1 MNLALWSGLG
11 LVAPLNARV
20 LGQLPNDVGG
30 ISIDT
35 RTLEAGDLFFAIKGD
50 SIDGHDHVEA
60 AFKKGA
66 AAAVVSEENADRL
79 KAFGTLYVVHDVLR
93 ALEQLGRAARARST
107 AKIIAVTGSVGKTS
121 TKEALRTIL
130 SHFGPTHASAASYNN
145 HWGVPLTL
153 ARLPREAKFGVFEIG
168 MNHLGEITPLVAMV
182 KPHIAIVTTVA
193 PVHLA
198 HFASV
203 DEIAKAKAE
212 IFSGVVEGGT
222 AIIHADIPQTPKLLK
237 AAKKAKVENIL
248 TFGLHEHADAHL
260 DYIDLKEHS
269 SSVTATVL
277 GKTIRYELGS
287 PGQHLAINSLAQ
299 VLAAEACGLDL
310 DEVAKAMSDVRPAK
324 GRGDRLEFTLPQGK
338 ITLIDESYNANPAS
352 MRAALALLGQSQP
365 AAGGRRI
372 AVLGDML
379 ELGPKGDALHAE
391 LTEAVL
397 DAHVDL
403 VFAGG
408 VQMKHLYDAL
418 PVAKLGAYAQSG
430 PDLYEPLK
438 YFLNAGDVVM
448 VKGSN
453 GSKMGKIVANFKA
466 EFNDTP
472 VS

>member
-1 MNLALWSGLG
+1 MSLPLWSGLG

-20 LGQLPNDVGG
+20 LGTLPSDVGG

-35 RTLEAGDLFFAIKGD
+35 RTLDAGDLFFAIQGD
-50 SIDGHDHVEA
+50 IHDGHDHVEA
-60 AFKKGA
+60 AFKNGA
-66 AAAVVSEENADRL
+66 AAAVVSEANADRL
-79 KAFGTLYVVHDVLR
+79 KSFGTLYIVHDVLR
-93 ALEQLGRAARARST
+93 ALEDLGRAARARST

-121 TKEALRTIL
+121 TKEALRTVL
-130 SHFGPTHASAASYNN
+130 GHFGQTHASAASYNN

-153 ARLPREAKFGVFEIG
+153 ARMPVEAKFGVFEIG
-168 MNHLGEITPLVAMV
+168 MNHAGEITPLVAMV
-182 KPHIAIVTTVA
+182 QPHIAIITTVA
-193 PVHLA
+193 PVHLE

-203 DEIAKAKAE
+203 EDIAKAKAE
-212 IFSGVVEGGT
+212 IFTGVVEGGT
-222 AIIHADIPQTPKLLK
+222 AIFHGDITQSTMLLK
-237 AAKKAKVENIL
+237 AARKAKVHNIL

-260 DYIDLKEHS
+260 DYIELKEHS
-269 SSVTATVL
+269 SLVTANVL

-299 VLAAEACGLDL
+299 MLAAEACGLDL
-310 DEVAKAMSDVRPAK
+310 DAVAAAMGEVRPAK

-352 MRAALALLGQSQP
+352 MRAALALLGQSEP

-379 ELGPKGDALHAE
+379 ELGAQGNSLHAG
-391 LTEAVL
+391 LLDAVL
-397 DAHVDL
+397 EANVDL

-408 VQMKHLYDAL
+408 PQMRNLYDVL
-418 PVAKLGAYAQSG
+418 PVAKLGAYAANG

-438 YFLNAGDVVM
+438 YFLNAGDIVM

-453 GSKMGKIVANFKA
+453 GSKMGKIIAGFKA
-466 EFNDTP
+466 EFTDTP
-472 VS
+472 AS